1 MTPEAE
7 PDFRALICITTCLR
21 PAHLRRYLP
30 HFAAFCRDDP
40 RFRLLVALDGD
51 DRETRTFCD
60 EWEIPL
66 VYSDTREG
74 VGLSKNRVLERHGD
88 YDYYFFLDDDVELM
102 DGLVFSAHV
111 DLSQRSGIHHF
122 SLFEKGGVRR
132 PTGETHVGGRRI
144 VHGLFGGGQFN
155 FYTGEGLRR
164 VGGWHPR
171 FAEYR
176 RWGHTEHSYRFF
188 RAGLA
193 PAPFNVAEELSESC
207 IWHYPPAV
215 AGSVAMAVDRD
226 QIPLVE
232 RELIG
237 EALLHVPL
245 RTLAPHHTNRVSPE
259 TSVHRLAAVLDRG
272 DRYPLVRG
280 AERRRCLSD
289 YHLWRARTST
299 TRLGRIGA
307 MLASLQSSGNPALR
321 RAIRTVLT
329 R

>member
-1 MTPEAE
+1 MAE
-7 PDFRALICITTCLR
+7 TFHRALICVTTCQR
-21 PAHLRRYLP
+21 PHFLHRYLA

-40 RFRLLVALDGD
+40 RFHLLVALDGD

-60 EWEIPL
+60 EWQIPL
-66 VYSDTREG
+66 VFSDTREG

-88 YDYYFFLDDDVELM
+88 YAYYFFLDDDVELI
-102 DGLVFSAHV
+102 DGAVFAAHV
-111 DLSQRSGIHHF
+111 ELSRQSGIHHF
-122 SLFEKGGVRR
+122 SLFEEGGVRR
-132 PTGETHVGGRRI
+132 PTGETHVGSRRI

-171 FAEYR
+171 FAEFR

-215 AGSVAMAVDRD
+215 AGNVGMPVDSD

-232 RELIG
+232 RELIEEG
-237 EALLHVPL
+237 LVHVPL
-245 RTLAPHHTNRVSPE
+245 RTLAEHHTNGVSPE
-259 TSVHRLAAVLDRG
+259 TDVGRLAAVLDGG

-289 YHLWRARTST
+289 YHLWRVRTST
-299 TRLGRIGA
+299 TRLERVGA
-307 MLASLQSSGNPALR
+307 MLASLQSPGNPALR
-321 RAIRTVLT
+321 HAVRTALT